1 MILFPAMYY
10 DNRVFDEMLNDRENY
25 YSVMLV
31 VIITSFAGCISCA
44 YYYFGVHKMRMYVSH
59 SYPVA
64 SHLLC
69 CCCLYKKSPCVMY
82 GDETWL
88 PDENSQWS
96 ICKHADTS
104 EMFHVKKTQVQ
115 HFMQVYTPEVR
126 KDQSRSENLECF
138 IDDRCRFFYAPRSKL
153 HPLKR
158 DHPLFADTLPRPS
171 KNKIVGRKLIED
183 NDKGENHLEPSSD
196 EINPYAVF
204 CKQPNGENKICYEEG
219 KFPAPEPP
227 TAPLIGGNSNNR
239 RGESP
244 IYSQINKLTK
254 KKKVK
259 KIEEKVSNE
268 EGENTSRKSVT
279 PPTASFHTHDD
290 DHGNHGDDK
299 KSPDKLDESYVPS
312 EVICEP
318 NLGETSYYQSNLNP
332 DDLIGS
338 DDDDD
343 STVTLRKDDVGRN
356 DSHTWV

>member
-1 MILFPAMYY
+1 
-10 DNRVFDEMLNDRENY
+10 
-25 YSVMLV
+25 V

-44 YYYFGVHKMRMYVSH
+44 YYYFGVHKMRMYVAH

-69 CCCLYKKSPCVMY
+69 CCCLYKKSPCIMH

-115 HFMQVYTPEVR
+115 HFIQVYTPEVR
-126 KDQSRSENLECF
+126 KDQSRSEHLECF

-183 NDKGENHLEPSSD
+183 NDRGENHVEPPSGD

-204 CKQPNGENKICYEEG
+204 CKQPNGENKICYEG
-219 KFPAPEPP
+219 GNFPAPEPP
-227 TAPLIGGNSNNR
+227 KALLDGGNLNNR

-254 KKKVK
+254 KNKAKKS
-259 KIEEKVSNE
+259 EEKVLT
-268 EGENTSRKSVT
+268 EGETPSQKSVT
-279 PPTASFHTHDD
+279 PTTASFHTRDED
-290 DHGNHGDDK
+290 RGDGE
-299 KSPDKLDESYVPS
+299 KSPELDASYVPS
-312 EVICEP
+312 EVICEG
-318 NLGETSYYQSNLNP
+318 NLGETSHYQSNLIP

-338 DDDDD
+338 DDDGN
-343 STVTLRKDDVGRN
+343 SSGTLKEDGEVVRN
-356 DSHTWV
+356 EPHTWV